1 MSTRPWLTPDVKDRI
16 ASMKGTAR
24 PDDVARLFDV
34 SLRSVNRI
42 WGHLDHD
49 TRYHPWCIVSDP
61 SDRAVVR
68 VAYMM
73 ERHPDDLGTPDDLA
87 RMKILRAI
95 RALGPEAVASL
106 IPSDPPQAS

>member
-1 MSTRPWLTPDVKDRI
+1 MATKPWISDETKDAIALSYGKDSASEVAKRFRVST
-16 ASMKGTAR
+16 
-24 PDDVARLFDV
+24 
-34 SLRSVNRI
+34 RSVNRI
-42 WGHLDHD
+42 WDHVDYD

-87 RMKILRAI
+87 RKKILQALR
-95 RALGPEAVASL
+95 RLGPEAVASL
-106 IPSDPPQAS
+106 IPEDPPQAS

>member
-1 MSTRPWLTPDVKDRI
+1 MSTKPWISDETKDAI
-16 ASMKGTAR
+16 ALSYGKDSASE
-24 PDDVARLFDV
+24 VAKRFRV
-34 SLRSVNRI
+34 SIKSVNRI
-42 WGHLDHD
+42 WGHVDHD

-87 RMKILRAI
+87 RKKILQALR
-95 RALGPEAVASL
+95 RLGPEAVASL
-106 IPSDPPQAS
+106 IPEDPPQAS

>member
-1 MSTRPWLTPDVKDRI
+1 MSYGKDS
-16 ASMKGTAR
+16 ASE
-24 PDDVARLFDV
+24 VAKRFRV
-34 SLRSVNRI
+34 SIRSVNRI